1 MAEREGGAV
10 PERIGKYVIRRLL
23 GQGGMGRVYHAY
35 DPLIGRDVAIKVMLP
50 EVAQNPDLKE
60 RFVREAQAAGQL
72 RHPNIVTIHDLG
84 EEAGVPYIVM
94 EYLEGED
101 LDDLI
106 RRQAPLS
113 VLEKLDII
121 RQVCDAL
128 GYAHAR
134 GVVHRDIKPAN
145 IRLLEGRVPK
155 VMDFGIAKMGA
166 THLTQTGLTVGTP
179 HYMAPEQIRGDRA
192 RIDGRTDIF
201 ALGVV
206 LYELLFYRRPFE
218 GDHPLTVFYKILSP
232 EPVEIPDVPAFPY
245 NPDVRSIL
253 ARALAKE
260 PEDRYPS
267 AYDMERDLAAL
278 IRRLGEWYDQTTQ
291 PAATAVTAEKAEMIS
306 TAETAVVPGPTPTP
320 SEVSIAMEP
329 AVRAPGRRA
338 WLRWAL
344 LSGSLLGLV
353 LGGGI
358 AYQALRRHAVGPS
371 RVSVPQGP
379 APTKSEGS
387 PVPAVDHRT
396 SPAPATVGPP
406 PADVRPAPAPT
417 PETQAAGETPEP
429 LGTLDLN
436 VLPWAEVLSI
446 RRVSDGWM
454 PTLSSNYTPLR
465 VPDVR
470 PGVYEVQVRHPRL
483 GRPVT
488 FRVTVEAGKIRK
500 FTYDLQEVVLP
511 EVP

>member
-1 MAEREGGAV
+1 MAGREGGAI

-50 EVAQNPDLKE
+50 EAAQNPDWKE
-60 RFVREAQAAGQL
+60 RFVREAQAAGHL

-84 EEAGVPYIVM
+84 EEGGVPYIVM

-134 GVVHRDIKPAN
+134 GIIHRDIKPSN

-179 HYMAPEQIRGDRA
+179 HYMAPEQIRGERA

-206 LYELLFYRRPFE
+206 LYEFLFYRRPFE

-232 EPVEIPDVPAFPY
+232 EPVAIPDVPAFPY
-245 NPDVRSIL
+245 NPDIRAVL
-253 ARALAKE
+253 ARALAKDPAE
-260 PEDRYPS
+260 RYPS

-291 PAATAVTAEKAEMIS
+291 PAAAAVATDTAETIS
-306 TAETAVVPGPTPTP
+306 AAETAVVPGRTPTP

-329 AVRAPGRRA
+329 AGRGPGRRT

-344 LSGSLLGLV
+344 LAGSLLGLG

-358 AYQALRRHAVGPS
+358 AYQVLHRRAGAPA
-371 RVSVPQGP
+371 RVSTPPGTE
-379 APTKSEGS
+379 PTKSEG
-387 PVPAVDHRT
+387 PPTLRA
-396 SPAPATVGPP
+396 SPAPATEPP
-406 PADVRPAPAPT
+406 PAETHPAPT
-417 PETQAAGETPEP
+417 PEARETTETP
-429 LGTLDLN
+429 GTLALN

-446 RRVSDGWM
+446 RRVSDGWTPPL
-454 PTLSSNYTPLR
+454 PTPNDTPLW
-465 VPDVR
+465 VTDVR
-470 PGVYEVQVRHPRL
+470 PGVYEIQVRHPRL
-483 GRPVT
+483 ARPVT
-488 FRVTVEAGKIRK
+488 FRVTVEAGKVQK
-500 FTYDLQEVVLP
+500 FTYDLQEVLIP
-511 EVP
+511 EAP

>member
-1 MAEREGGAV
+1 MDERGSEAV

-50 EVAQNPDLKE
+50 EMARNPDLKE
-60 RFVREAQAAGQL
+60 RFVREAQAAGHL

-94 EYLEGED
+94 EHLEGED
-101 LDDLI
+101 LDDFI

-113 VLEKLDII
+113 ISEKLDII
-121 RQVCDAL
+121 RQVCNAL

-179 HYMAPEQIRGDRA
+179 HYMAPEQIRGERE

-245 NPDVRSIL
+245 NPDLQSIL
-253 ARALAKE
+253 AQALAKDPGE
-260 PEDRYPS
+260 RYPS
-267 AYDMERDLAAL
+267 AYDMERDLASL
-278 IRRLGEWYDQTTQ
+278 IRRLGVWHDQTTQ
-291 PAATAVTAEKAEMIS
+291 LAAAAIATETAETIS
-306 TAETAVVPGPTPTP
+306 GAETAVVPGPTPTP
-320 SEVSIAMEP
+320 SEVSIAVE
-329 AVRAPGRRA
+329 AAGRASGRRT

-344 LSGSLLGLV
+344 LVGSLLGV
-353 LGGGI
+353 GLGGGI
-358 AYQALRRHAVGPS
+358 AYQVFRKPVVNPPRESTPQTTESAETTPATTSSAP
-371 RVSVPQGP
+371 VSPLPEVHPTP
-379 APTKSEGS
+379 APTSELQE
-387 PVPAVDHRT
+387 
-396 SPAPATVGPP
+396 TVE
-406 PADVRPAPAPT
+406 A
-417 PETQAAGETPEP
+417 PETPGALA
-429 LGTLDLN
+429 LN

-446 RRVSDGWM
+446 RRISDGWT
-454 PTLSSNYTPLR
+454 PPLASNYTPLW
-465 VPDVR
+465 VPEVR

-483 GRPVT
+483 ERPVT

-500 FTYDLQEVVLP
+500 FTYDLQEVSLP

>member
-1 MAEREGGAV
+1 MDERGSRAI

-50 EVAQNPDLKE
+50 EMAQNPDLKE
-60 RFVREAQAAGQL
+60 RFVREAQAAGHL

-84 EEAGVPYIVM
+84 EEGGVPYIVM

-113 VLEKLDII
+113 ILEKLDII
-121 RQVCDAL
+121 RQVCNAL
-128 GYAHAR
+128 GYAHVR

-155 VMDFGIAKMGA
+155 VMDFGIAKMGV

-179 HYMAPEQIRGDRA
+179 HYMAPERIRGERE

-245 NPDVRSIL
+245 NPDLRSIL
-253 ARALAKE
+253 ARALAKD

-267 AYDMERDLAAL
+267 AYDMERALSDL
-278 IRRLGEWYDQTTQ
+278 IRRLGQWHDQTTLE
-291 PAATAVTAEKAEMIS
+291 TASAGVTDTPEAIS
-306 TAETAVVPGPTPTP
+306 AVETAVVSSRTPTP
-320 SEVSIAMEP
+320 SEVSV
-329 AVRAPGRRA
+329 AVEAAGQASGRRA

-344 LSGSLLGLV
+344 LVGSLLGV
-353 LGGGI
+353 GLGGGI
-358 AYQALRRHAVGPS
+358 AYQVFRKHAVTPS
-371 RVSVPQGP
+371 RESSPQATG
-379 APTKSEGS
+379 PTKAA
-387 PVPAVDHRT
+387 PVAA
-396 SPAPATVGPP
+396 SP
-406 PADVRPAPAPT
+406 PADVRPAPVTPPPPPAPT
-417 PETQAAGETPEP
+417 PEAQESPSASETPEAP
-429 LGTLDLN
+429 GILELN

-446 RRVSDGWM
+446 RRVSDGWT
-454 PTLSSNYTPLR
+454 PPLSKPVYTPQV
-465 VPDVR
+465 VPDLR
-470 PGVYEVQVRHPRL
+470 PGVYEIQVRHPRL
-483 GRPVT
+483 GRPVV
-488 FRVTVEAGKIRK
+488 FRVAVEAGKKRT
-500 FTYDLQEVVLP
+500 FTYDLKEVVIP
-511 EVP
+511 EAP

>member
-1 MAEREGGAV
+1 MSEREGEAVV

-50 EVAQNPDLKE
+50 EMAQNPDLKE
-60 RFVREAQAAGQL
+60 RFIREAQAAGHL

-106 RRQAPLS
+106 RRRAPLS

-134 GVVHRDIKPAN
+134 GIVHRDIKPAN

-155 VMDFGIAKMGA
+155 VMDFGIAKVGT

-179 HYMAPEQIRGDRA
+179 HYMAPEQIRGERD

-201 ALGVV
+201 ALGAV

-232 EPVEIPDVPAFPY
+232 EPADIPDVPALPY
-245 NPDVRSIL
+245 NPDIRSVL
-253 ARALAKE
+253 ARALAKD
-260 PEDRYPS
+260 PEERYPS
-267 AYDMERDLAAL
+267 AYDMEQDLVAL
-278 IRRLGEWYDQTTQ
+278 IRRLGEWHDQTTQ
-291 PAATAVTAEKAEMIS
+291 PVASAVAAETGGMIS
-306 TAETAVVPGPTPTP
+306 GVETAVVPGPTSTP
-320 SEVSIAMEP
+320 SEVSIVLEP
-329 AVRAPGRRA
+329 AGRTPGRQA
-338 WLRWAL
+338 WLRWVL
-344 LSGSLLGLV
+344 LLGSLLGLGLGTGIVYQV
-353 LGGGI
+353 LREP
-358 AYQALRRHAVGPS
+358 AVVPARESTPQATESAKTT
-371 RVSVPQGP
+371 P
-379 APTKSEGS
+379 ATTS
-387 PVPAVDHRT
+387 PVPASPSVDAHPT
-396 SPAPATVGPP
+396 PVVLP
-406 PADVRPAPAPT
+406 PAADPT
-417 PETQAAGETPEP
+417 PPAQAAGETPEP

-446 RRVSDGWM
+446 RRVSDGWS
-454 PTLSSNYTPLR
+454 PPLPKPSYTPLR
-465 VPDVR
+465 MPEVR
-470 PGVYEVQVRHPRL
+470 TGVYEVQVRHPRL
-483 GRPVT
+483 DRPVT
-488 FRVTVEAGKIRK
+488 FRVAVEAGKIQK
-500 FTYDLQEVVLP
+500 FTYDLQGVVLP